1 MTKPSSTQ
9 NQINDPGFGEKVGGA
24 SRRIINKDGSFNIQR
39 VGGEGGFRNLYQH
52 LMQLSNGM
60 FFLVV
65 LGGFIFIN
73 IVFACL
79 YFLVGP
85 EHLIGVRGESPIEHF
100 LDCFYFSAQTFTTV
114 GYGAIAPR
122 GVMAS
127 TLASLEAL
135 LGLLSLAIATG
146 LLYTRFSRPKAKLR
160 FSDKAVVA
168 PFEEGNALMFRFVNA
183 RSNVLMNLTAQVIL
197 TMRETADPAS
207 DRKYYGLE
215 LTIKEVMFLAMTWT
229 LVHKINDKSKLNG
242 LTHQDLLDRGAEIL
256 ILVSGYDDTFSQTIH
271 TRYSYAADEI
281 VWGAKFVKAFTTD
294 EKGVVKMD
302 LNNIDLITEAT
313 LNS

>member
-1 MTKPSSTQ
+1 MTKQNSAQ

-65 LGGFIFIN
+65 LGGFILIN
-73 IVFACL
+73 VVFAIL
-79 YFLVGP
+79 YYLVGP
-85 EHLIGVRGESPIEHF
+85 EHLIGVRGENAIEHF

-146 LLYTRFSRPKAKLR
+146 LLYTRFSRPKARLR
-160 FSDKAVVA
+160 FSQNAVVT

-183 RSNVLMNLTAQVIL
+183 RNNVLMNLTARVIL
-197 TMRETADPAS
+197 TMHETADTSS
-207 DRKYYGLE
+207 DRKYYELE

-229 LVHKINDKSKLNG
+229 LVHKITDTSKMKG
-242 LTHQDLLDRGAEIL
+242 LTSQDLIDRGAEIL
-256 ILVSGYDDTFSQTIH
+256 ILISGYDDTFSQTVH
-271 TRYSYAADEI
+271 TRYSYSADEI
-281 VWGAKFVKAFTTD
+281 VWGAKFVKAFSTN
-294 EKGVVKMD
+294 EQGLVKLD
-302 LNNIDLITEAT
+302 LSNIDLITQAT
-313 LNS
+313 LKA